1 MMKDIVF
8 KPKYPLRLMLGMA
21 FIFPLEAFMIWSL
34 FSKQDISFNSISGP
48 IFFGVLIFLMPV
60 VFIRRI
66 VFGGQSFTIEKY
78 LLPAKTI
85 DYSDV
90 VDIGNTI
97 ITTRQGNIPMQAME
111 NSQALK
117 DLLMK
122 LLSDGKINRYQ
133 IENRLVGQE
142 NISRKAVITAS
153 IIATIIWIASFFIFP
168 YEKSLLRDSGF
179 FLIVWVPIYLLIYQF
194 MKNRAENQ

>member
-1 MMKDIVF
+1 MMHDVVF
-8 KPKYPLRLMLGMA
+8 KPKYPLRFLIGV
-21 FIFPLEAFMIWSL
+21 IFVFPFEAFMIWDV
-34 FSKQDISFNSISGP
+34 FSKQDISFETIFGP
-48 IFFGVLIFLMPV
+48 VFFGVFILLMPV

-66 VFGGQSFTIEKY
+66 VFEGQTFTIEKY

-97 ITTRQGNIPMQAME
+97 ITTRQGNIPLQAMK
-111 NSQALK
+111 NSQELK

-122 LLSDGKINRYQ
+122 FLSDGKTNRYQ

-142 NISRKAVITAS
+142 KLGRKAAIPAS
-153 IIATIIWIASFFIFP
+153 IITTIIWIASFFIFP